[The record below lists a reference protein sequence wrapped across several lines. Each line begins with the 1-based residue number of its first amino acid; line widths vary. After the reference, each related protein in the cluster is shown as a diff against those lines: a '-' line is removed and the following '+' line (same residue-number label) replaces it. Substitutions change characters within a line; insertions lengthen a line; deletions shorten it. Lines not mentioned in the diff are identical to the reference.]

1 MNSAP
6 AEAAYQQT
14 QKESSYNACFLIP
27 CFNHGA
33 TMPTVVSS
41 LLKFELPII
50 IVDDGS
56 ELATKQFLTP
66 LADNP
71 SVTLVT
77 LEQNQGKGG
86 AVKAGIK
93 RAQELGFSHTIQI
106 DADGQHD
113 LDALPALIQASQ
125 TKPQRLISGQP
136 VYDDSVPKARLYGRY
151 ATHIWVWIE
160 TLSLSIKDS
169 MCGFRAYPI
178 NQTQAVLN
186 KYDVGSRMDFDIE
199 ILVRLYWEGCDIDFI
214 ETRVIYPENGVSHFD
229 ALWDNVKISWMH
241 TRLFFGML
249 PRAPKLIARHFK
261 SDSAE
266 SLSAAKSLPAE
277 NSQGSS
283 ADSKQV
289 HSKQVHS
296 EQIVSEQPHW
306 SRTQE
311 RGTVLG
317 IKLLLAVYTLL
328 GRGVFNLILRG
339 VMRYYH
345 LTGKRAR
352 NASEQY
358 LFQLKAYAEQ
368 QNIELPTELTS
379 YNHLLSFGHTMLD
392 KLAAWKGDFSA
403 DNLTIHGQEQFE
415 SMVANQQGVLILG
428 SHLGNIELC
437 RALGRRHSNIKINA
451 LVFTEHAERFNSV
464 MKAVNPQSDL
474 NLIQVTSMG
483 PDTAILLQQ
492 KLEQGEWI
500 VIVGDRTSTSKES
513 RSVWAEF
520 LGKEAPFPQGPFML
534 ASILKAPVFLLFG
547 LRDDTQSKPH
557 FNVYF
562 EHFSDKIEL
571 PRKTREQSLQ
581 QVVQKY
587 ANRLQHYTLK
597 APLQWYNFFNFWTLS
612 NQHHDEKESK

>member
-1 MNSAP
+1 MNSALV
-6 AEAAYQQT
+6 EATSQDQT
-14 QKESSYNACFLIP
+14 KESNYKACFLIP

-33 TMPTVVSS
+33 TMPAVVSS
-41 LLKFELPII
+41 LHHFELPII

-56 ELATKQFLTP
+56 ELTTKHFLAP
-66 LADNP
+66 LAEN
-71 SVTLVT
+71 SNVTLVT

-93 RAQELGFSHTIQI
+93 KAHELGFSHAIQI

-113 LDALPALIQASQ
+113 LEALPSLIEASQ
-125 TKPQRLISGQP
+125 AKPQRLISGQP
-136 VYDDSVPKARLYGRY
+136 VYDESVPKARLYGRY

-178 NQTQAVLN
+178 NQTQAVLS

-199 ILVRLYWEGCDIDFI
+199 ILVRLYWEGCDIDFV
-214 ETRVIYPENGVSHFD
+214 ETRVIYPENGISHFD

-261 SDSAE
+261 SDSTD
-266 SLSAAKSLPAE
+266 
-277 NSQGSS
+277 NNQSS
-283 ADSKQV
+283 STDSEPQA
-289 HSKQVHS
+289 
-296 EQIVSEQPHW
+296 SEQPHW

-317 IKLLLAVYTLL
+317 IKLLLAIYTLL

-368 QNIELPTELTS
+368 QNIELPAELTS

-392 KLAAWKGDFSA
+392 KLAAWKGDFSV
-403 DNLTIHGQEQFE
+403 DNLTIHGQDQFE
-415 SMVANQQGVLILG
+415 NMVANKQGVLILG

-534 ASILKAPVFLLFG
+534 ASVLKAPVFLLFG
-547 LRDDTQSKPH
+547 LRDDSQKKPH

-571 PRKTREQSLQ
+571 PRKTRERSLK
-581 QVVQKY
+581 QVVQQY
-587 ANRLQHYTLK
+587 ADRLQHYTLK

-612 NQHHDEKESK
+612 KHHDEKESK

>member
-1 MNSAP
+1 MNSTP
-6 AEAAYQQT
+6 VEATSQHQL
-14 QKESSYNACFLIP
+14 KESSYKACFLIP

-33 TMPTVVSS
+33 TMPAVVSS
-41 LLKFELPII
+41 LHHFELPII

-56 ELATKQFLTP
+56 ELATKQFLAP
-66 LADNP
+66 LADSP

-93 RAQELGFSHTIQI
+93 RAQELGFSHAIQI

-113 LDALPALIQASQ
+113 LEALPALIQASQ
-125 TKPQRLISGQP
+125 AKPMRLISGQP
-136 VYDDSVPKARLYGRY
+136 IYDDSVPKARLYGRY

-178 NQTQAVLN
+178 NQTQAVLS

-199 ILVRLYWEGCDIDFI
+199 ILVRLYWEGCDIDFV
-214 ETRVIYPENGVSHFD
+214 ETRVIYPENGISHFD

-261 SDSAE
+261 STSAE
-266 SLSAAKSLPAE
+266 DGQNQDSRA
-277 NSQGSS
+277 GSNNN
-283 ADSKQV
+283 
-289 HSKQVHS
+289 
-296 EQIVSEQPHW
+296 ESEQPHW

-317 IKLLLAVYTLL
+317 IKLLLAIYTLL

-368 QNIELPTELTS
+368 QNIELPAELTS

-403 DNLTIHGQEQFE
+403 DNLTIHGQDQFE
-415 SMVANQQGVLILG
+415 SMVANKQGVLILG

-534 ASILKAPVFLLFG
+534 ASVLKAPVFLLFG
-547 LRDDTQSKPH
+547 LRDDSQSKPH

-571 PRKTREQSLQ
+571 QRKTREQSLQ

-587 ANRLQHYTLK
+587 ADRLQHYTLK

-612 NQHHDEKESK
+612 KHHDEKESK

>member
-1 MNSAP
+1 MNNSTTNGEATAP
-6 AEAAYQQT
+6 NDEAILEGAL
-14 QKESSYNACFLIP
+14 KSYRACFLIP
-27 CFNHGA
+27 CYNHGS
-33 TMPTVVSS
+33 TVSGVLES
-41 LLKFELPII
+41 LGGFNLPVVL
-50 IVDDGS
+50 VDDGS
-56 ELATKQFLTP
+56 DIHTKNILQEASRP
-66 LADNP
+66 AHI
-71 SVTLVT
+71 SLVT
-77 LEQNQGKGG
+77 LNENQGKGG

-93 RAQELGFSHTIQI
+93 KAHELGFTHAIQI

-113 LDALPALIQASQ
+113 LDALPKLLQSSQAR
-125 TKPQRLISGQP
+125 PEHLISGKP
-136 VYDDSVPKARLYGRY
+136 IYDDTVPKARLYGRY
-151 ATHIWVWIE
+151 MTHIWVWIE

-178 NQTQAVLN
+178 EKTQHVLS
-186 KYDVGSRMDFDIE
+186 KYDIGSRMDFDIE
-199 ILVRLYWEGCDIDFI
+199 ILVRLYWEDCEIDFI
-214 ETRVIYPENGVSHFD
+214 DTKVIYPEGGVSHFD

-261 SDSAE
+261 KPSTSSVNAITHK
-266 SLSAAKSLPAE
+266 KSNTNTAI
-277 NSQGSS
+277 SS
-283 ADSKQV
+283 EDSKGN
-289 HSKQVHS
+289 
-296 EQIVSEQPHW
+296 EPHW

-317 IKLLLAVYTLL
+317 IKLLLAIYTLL
-328 GRGVFNLILRG
+328 GRKVFNVILHL

-345 LTGKRAR
+345 LTGTRAR
-352 NASEQY
+352 TASEQY

-368 QNIELPTELTS
+368 QNIELPKDLTS
-379 YNHLLSFGHTMLD
+379 YSHLLSFGHTMLD
-392 KLAAWKGDFSA
+392 KLAAWKGDFSV
-403 DNLTIHGQEQFE
+403 DNLSIHGQDQFE
-415 SMVANQQGVLILG
+415 SMVENKQGVLILG

-437 RALGRRHSNIKINA
+437 RALGRRHSHIKINA

-464 MKAVNPQSDL
+464 MKAVNPSSDL
-474 NLIQVTSMG
+474 NLIQVSSMG

-513 RSVWAEF
+513 RSVWANF

-534 ASILKAPVFLLFG
+534 ASVLKAPVFLLFG
-547 LRDDTQSKPH
+547 LRDDNKTKPH

-562 EHFSDKIEL
+562 EHFSDKIVL
-571 PRKTREQSLQ
+571 PRMTREQSLQ
-581 QVVQKY
+581 EVVQQY

-612 NQHHDEKESK
+612 SQHHDNKDTK

>member
-6 AEAAYQQT
+6 VEATSQHPT
-14 QKESSYNACFLIP
+14 EESSYKACFLIP

-41 LLKFELPII
+41 LHHFELPII

-56 ELATKQFLTP
+56 ELTTKQFLAP
-66 LADNP
+66 LAEH
-71 SVTLVT
+71 SHVTLVT

-93 RAQELGFSHTIQI
+93 KAHELGFSHAIQI

-113 LDALPALIQASQ
+113 LEALPTLIEASQ
-125 TKPQRLISGQP
+125 AKPQRLISGQP
-136 VYDDSVPKARLYGRY
+136 VYDESVPKARLYGRY

-178 NQTQAVLN
+178 NQTQAVLS
-186 KYDVGSRMDFDIE
+186 KYDIGSRMDFDIE
-199 ILVRLYWEGCDIDFI
+199 ILVRLYWEGCDIDFV
-214 ETRVIYPENGVSHFD
+214 ETRVIYPENGISHFD
-229 ALWDNVKISWMH
+229 ALWDNIKISWMH

-266 SLSAAKSLPAE
+266 SYQA
-277 NSQGSS
+277 SS
-283 ADSKQV
+283 TD
-289 HSKQVHS
+289 S
-296 EQIVSEQPHW
+296 EQQTSEQPHW

-317 IKLLLAVYTLL
+317 IKLLLAIYTLL

-358 LFQLKAYAEQ
+358 LFQLKAYVEQ
-368 QNIELPTELTS
+368 QNIELPGELTS

-392 KLAAWKGDFSA
+392 KLAAWKGDFSVE
-403 DNLTIHGQEQFE
+403 NLTIQGQDQFE
-415 SMVANQQGVLILG
+415 NMVANKQGVLILG

-534 ASILKAPVFLLFG
+534 ASVLKAPVFLLFG
-547 LRDDTQSKPH
+547 LRDDSQANPH

-562 EHFSDKIEL
+562 EHFSDRIEL
-571 PRKTREQSLQ
+571 PRKTREQSLK
-581 QVVQKY
+581 QVVQQY
-587 ANRLQHYTLK
+587 ADRLQHYTLK

-612 NQHHDEKESK
+612 KHHDEKESK

>member
-1 MNSAP
+1 MNSTP
-6 AEAAYQQT
+6 VEATSQHQL
-14 QKESSYNACFLIP
+14 KESSYNACFLIP

-33 TMPTVVSS
+33 TMPAVVSS
-41 LLKFELPII
+41 LHHFELPII

-56 ELATKQFLTP
+56 ELATKQFLAP
-66 LADNP
+66 LADSP

-86 AVKAGIK
+86 AVKVGFK
-93 RAQELGFSHTIQI
+93 RAQELGFSHAIQI

-113 LDALPALIQASQ
+113 LKALPVLIQASQ
-125 TKPQRLISGQP
+125 AKPMRLISGQP
-136 VYDDSVPKARLYGRY
+136 VYDESVPKARLYGRY

-178 NQTQAVLN
+178 NQTQAVLS

-214 ETRVIYPENGVSHFD
+214 ETRVIYPENGISHFD

-261 SDSAE
+261 STSAE
-266 SLSAAKSLPAE
+266 DGQKQDSST
-277 NSQGSS
+277 GSNNN
-283 ADSKQV
+283 
-289 HSKQVHS
+289 
-296 EQIVSEQPHW
+296 ESEQPHW

-317 IKLLLAVYTLL
+317 IKLLLAIYTLL
-328 GRGVFNLILRG
+328 GRSVFNLILRG

-368 QNIELPTELTS
+368 QNIELPAELTS

-403 DNLTIHGQEQFE
+403 DNLTIHGQDQFE
-415 SMVANQQGVLILG
+415 SMVANKQGVLILG

-534 ASILKAPVFLLFG
+534 ASVLKAPVFLLFG
-547 LRDDTQSKPH
+547 LRDDSQSKPH

-587 ANRLQHYTLK
+587 ADRLQHYTLK

-612 NQHHDEKESK
+612 KHHDEKESK

>member
-1 MNSAP
+1 MNSTP
-6 AEAAYQQT
+6 VEANSQHPT
-14 QKESSYNACFLIP
+14 KESSFNACFLIP

-33 TMPTVVSS
+33 TMPAVVSS
-41 LLKFELPII
+41 LHHFELPII

-56 ELATKQFLTP
+56 ELATKQFLAP
-66 LADNP
+66 LADSP

-93 RAQELGFSHTIQI
+93 RAQELGFSHAIQI

-113 LDALPALIQASQ
+113 LEALPALIQASQ
-125 TKPQRLISGQP
+125 DKPQRLISGQP
-136 VYDDSVPKARLYGRY
+136 VYDESVPKARLYGRY
-151 ATHIWVWIE
+151 ATHVWVWIE
-160 TLSLSIKDS
+160 TLSLTIKDS

-178 NQTQAVLN
+178 NQTQTVLS

-199 ILVRLYWEGCDIDFI
+199 ILVRLYWEGCDIDFV
-214 ETRVIYPENGVSHFD
+214 ETRVIYPENGISHFD

-261 SDSAE
+261 STSAE
-266 SLSAAKSLPAE
+266 DGQNQDSST
-277 NSQGSS
+277 GSNNN
-283 ADSKQV
+283 
-289 HSKQVHS
+289 
-296 EQIVSEQPHW
+296 ESEQPHW

-317 IKLLLAVYTLL
+317 IKLLLAIYTLL
-328 GRGVFNLILRG
+328 GRSVFNLILRG

-368 QNIELPTELTS
+368 QNIELPAELTS

-403 DNLTIHGQEQFE
+403 DNLTIHGQDQFE
-415 SMVANQQGVLILG
+415 SMVANKQGVLILG

-534 ASILKAPVFLLFG
+534 ASVLKAPVFLLFG
-547 LRDDTQSKPH
+547 LRDDSQSKPH

-571 PRKTREQSLQ
+571 PRKTREQSLL

-587 ANRLQHYTLK
+587 ADRLQHYTLK

-612 NQHHDEKESK
+612 KHHDEKESK

>member
-1 MNSAP
+1 MNSVASI
-6 AEAAYQQT
+6 ETQTSYQ
-14 QKESSYNACFLIP
+14 ACFLIP
-27 CFNHGA
+27 CYNHGS
-33 TMPTVVSS
+33 TVAAVIES
-41 LLKFELPII
+41 LKSYALPII
-50 IVDDGS
+50 LVDDGS
-56 ELATKQFLTP
+56 NAETKQHLKP
-66 LADNP
+66 LAELDD
-71 SVTLVT
+71 VTLVT
-77 LEQNQGKGG
+77 LIENQGKGG
-86 AVKAGIK
+86 AVKAGIE
-93 RAQELGFSHTIQI
+93 RAQQLGFSHAIQI

-113 LDALPALIQASQ
+113 LEALPKLLEKSQASP
-125 TKPQRLISGQP
+125 THLISGQP
-136 VYDDSVPKARLYGRY
+136 VYDDSVPKSRLYGRY

-160 TLSLSIKDS
+160 TLSFSIKDS

-178 NQTQAVLN
+178 AATQAVLN

-199 ILVRLYWEGCDIDFI
+199 VLVRLYWEGCDIDFI
-214 ETRVIYPENGVSHFD
+214 DTRVIYPEGGISHFD

-249 PRAPKLIARHFK
+249 PRAPKLIARHFNR
-261 SDSAE
+261 AE
-266 SLSAAKSLPAE
+266 EES
-277 NSQGSS
+277 NSN
-283 ADSKQV
+283 
-289 HSKQVHS
+289 
-296 EQIVSEQPHW
+296 QPHW

-317 IKLLLAVYTLL
+317 IKLLLMIYTLL
-328 GRGVFNLILRG
+328 GRGVFNLILKG

-352 NASEQY
+352 EASEHY
-358 LFQLKAYAEQ
+358 LHTLKRYAEQ
-368 QNIELPTELTS
+368 HNIDLPSNLTS
-379 YNHLLSFGHTMLD
+379 YHHLLSFGHTMLD
-392 KLAAWKGDFSA
+392 KLAAWKGDFSVE
-403 DNLTIHGQEQFE
+403 NLTIHGQDQFE
-415 SMVANQQGVLILG
+415 KMVNNEQGVVILG

-464 MKAVNPQSDL
+464 MKAVNPNSDL
-474 NLIQVTSMG
+474 NLIQVSSMG

-520 LGKEAPFPQGPFML
+520 LGQEAPFPQGPFML
-534 ASILKAPVFLLFG
+534 ASVLKAPVFLLFG
-547 LRDDTQSKPH
+547 LRDDSCKKPH

-562 EHFSDKIEL
+562 EHFSDKIVL
-571 PRKTREQSLQ
+571 PRKTREQTLQ
-581 QVVQKY
+581 EVVQQY
-587 ANRLQHYTLK
+587 ADRLEHYTLK

>member
-1 MNSAP
+1 MNSTP
-6 AEAAYQQT
+6 VEATSQHQT
-14 QKESSYNACFLIP
+14 KESSYNACFLIP
-27 CFNHGA
+27 CFNHGV
-33 TMPTVVSS
+33 TMPEVVSS
-41 LLKFELPII
+41 LHHFELPII

-66 LADNP
+66 LAEN
-71 SVTLVT
+71 SRVTLVT

-93 RAQELGFSHTIQI
+93 RAQELGFSHAIQI

-113 LDALPALIQASQ
+113 LEALPALIQTSQ
-125 TKPQRLISGQP
+125 DKPQRLISGQP
-136 VYDDSVPKARLYGRY
+136 IYDDSVPKARLYGRY

-178 NQTQAVLN
+178 HQTQTVLN

-199 ILVRLYWEGCDIDFI
+199 VLVRLYWEGCDIDFV
-214 ETRVIYPENGVSHFD
+214 ETRVIYPENGISHFD

-261 SDSAE
+261 STSAE
-266 SLSAAKSLPAE
+266 DGQKQDSST
-277 NSQGSS
+277 GSNNN
-283 ADSKQV
+283 
-289 HSKQVHS
+289 
-296 EQIVSEQPHW
+296 ESEQPHW

-311 RGTVLG
+311 RGTVIG

-368 QNIELPTELTS
+368 QNIELPAELNS

-392 KLAAWKGDFSA
+392 KLAAWKGDFSV

-415 SMVANQQGVLILG
+415 SMVENKQGVLILG

-534 ASILKAPVFLLFG
+534 ASVLKAPVFLLFG
-547 LRDDTQSKPH
+547 LRDDSRTKPH

-587 ANRLQHYTLK
+587 ANRLQHYTLQ

-612 NQHHDEKESK
+612 KHHDEKESK

>member
-1 MNSAP
+1 MNSTP
-6 AEAAYQQT
+6 VEATSQHQT
-14 QKESSYNACFLIP
+14 KESSYNACFLIP
-27 CFNHGA
+27 CFNHGV
-33 TMPTVVSS
+33 TMPEVVSS
-41 LLKFELPII
+41 LHHFELPII

-66 LADNP
+66 LAEN
-71 SVTLVT
+71 SRVTLVT

-93 RAQELGFSHTIQI
+93 RAQELGFSHAIQI

-113 LDALPALIQASQ
+113 LEALPALIQTSQ
-125 TKPQRLISGQP
+125 DKPQRLISGQP
-136 VYDDSVPKARLYGRY
+136 IYDDSVPKSRLYGRY

-169 MCGFRAYPI
+169 MCGFRAYPVH
-178 NQTQAVLN
+178 QTQTVLN

-199 ILVRLYWEGCDIDFI
+199 ILVRLYWEGCDIDFV
-214 ETRVIYPENGVSHFD
+214 ETRVIYPENGISHFD

-261 SDSAE
+261 STSAE
-266 SLSAAKSLPAE
+266 DGQKQDSST
-277 NSQGSS
+277 GSNNN
-283 ADSKQV
+283 
-289 HSKQVHS
+289 
-296 EQIVSEQPHW
+296 ESEQPHW

-311 RGTVLG
+311 RGTVIG

-368 QNIELPTELTS
+368 QNIELPAELNS

-392 KLAAWKGDFSA
+392 KLAAWKGDFSV

-415 SMVANQQGVLILG
+415 SMVENKQGVLILG

-534 ASILKAPVFLLFG
+534 ASVLKAPVFLLFG
-547 LRDDTQSKPH
+547 LRDDSRTKPH

-587 ANRLQHYTLK
+587 ANRLQHYTLQ

-612 NQHHDEKESK
+612 KHHDEKESK

>member
-1 MNSAP
+1 MNSA
-6 AEAAYQQT
+6 EAVSQHALVEGNY
-14 QKESSYNACFLIP
+14 KACFLIP

-33 TMPTVVSS
+33 TMPSVVSS
-41 LLKFELPII
+41 LLNFKLPII

-56 ELATKQFLTP
+56 ELETKQFLTP
-66 LADNP
+66 LADSP

-77 LEQNQGKGG
+77 LDQNQGKGG

-93 RAQELGFSHTIQI
+93 RAQELGFSHAIQI

-136 VYDDSVPKARLYGRY
+136 VYDESVPKARLYGRY

-160 TLSLSIKDS
+160 TLSLSIEDS

-178 NQTQAVLN
+178 DKTQTVLN

-199 ILVRLYWEGCDIDFI
+199 ILVRLYWEGCDIDFV
-214 ETRVIYPENGVSHFD
+214 ETRVIYPENGISHFD

-261 SDSAE
+261 SDSAKK
-266 SLSAAKSLPAE
+266 LSAE

-283 ADSKQV
+283 ADSRQV
-289 HSKQVHS
+289 NS
-296 EQIVSEQPHW
+296 EQIGSEQPHW

-358 LFQLKAYAEQ
+358 LYQLKAYAEQ
-368 QNIELPTELTS
+368 QNIELPAELTS

-392 KLAAWKGDFSA
+392 KLAAWKGDFSV
-403 DNLTIHGQEQFE
+403 DNLSIHGQEQFE

-520 LGKEAPFPQGPFML
+520 LGKEAPFSQGPFML
-534 ASILKAPVFLLFG
+534 ASVLKAPVFLLFG
-547 LRDDTQSKPH
+547 LRDDSQSKPH

-587 ANRLQHYTLK
+587 ANRLEHYTLK

-612 NQHHDEKESK
+612 KHHDEKESK

>member
-1 MNSAP
+1 MNNSTP
-6 AEAAYQQT
+6 NGEATVPNDEAILEGAL
-14 QKESSYNACFLIP
+14 KSYRACFLIP
-27 CFNHGA
+27 CYNHGS
-33 TMPTVVSS
+33 TISSVLESLGGFNLPVV
-41 LLKFELPII
+41 L
-50 IVDDGS
+50 VDDGS
-56 ELATKQFLTP
+56 DIHTKNILQEASRP
-66 LADNP
+66 AHI
-71 SVTLVT
+71 SLVT
-77 LEQNQGKGG
+77 LNENQGKGG

-93 RAQELGFSHTIQI
+93 KAHELGFTHAIQI

-113 LDALPALIQASQ
+113 LDALPKLLQSSQAR
-125 TKPQRLISGQP
+125 PENLISGKP
-136 VYDDSVPKARLYGRY
+136 IYDDTVPKARLYGRY
-151 ATHIWVWIE
+151 MTHIWVWIE

-178 NQTQAVLN
+178 EKTQHVLS
-186 KYDVGSRMDFDIE
+186 KYDIGSRMDFDIE
-199 ILVRLYWEGCDIDFI
+199 ILVRLYWEDCEIDFI
-214 ETRVIYPENGVSHFD
+214 DTKVIYPEGGVSHFD

-261 SDSAE
+261 KPST
-266 SLSAAKSLPAE
+266 
-277 NSQGSS
+277 SS
-283 ADSKQV
+283 VNASTHKMSNTNTAISSEDSKGN
-289 HSKQVHS
+289 
-296 EQIVSEQPHW
+296 EPHW

-317 IKLLLAVYTLL
+317 IKLLLAIYTLL
-328 GRGVFNLILRG
+328 GRKVFNVILHL

-345 LTGKRAR
+345 LTGTRAR
-352 NASEQY
+352 TASDQY

-368 QNIELPTELTS
+368 QNIELPKDLTS

-392 KLAAWKGDFSA
+392 KLAAWKGDFSV
-403 DNLTIHGQEQFE
+403 DNLSIHGQDQFE
-415 SMVANQQGVLILG
+415 SMVENKQGVLILG

-437 RALGRRHSNIKINA
+437 RALGRRHSHIKINA

-464 MKAVNPQSDL
+464 MKAVNPSSDL
-474 NLIQVTSMG
+474 NLIQVSSMG

-513 RSVWAEF
+513 RSVWANF

-534 ASILKAPVFLLFG
+534 ASVLKAPVFLLFG
-547 LRDDTQSKPH
+547 LRDDNKTKPH

-562 EHFSDKIEL
+562 EHFSDKIVL

-581 QVVQKY
+581 EVVQQY

-612 NQHHDEKESK
+612 SQHHDNKDTK

>member
-6 AEAAYQQT
+6 IEAVSQQT
-14 QKESSYNACFLIP
+14 LKESSYKACFLIP

-71 SVTLVT
+71 NVTLVT

-261 SDSAE
+261 TDSVKSGQNQDSLAE
-266 SLSAAKSLPAE
+266 SNKNE
-277 NSQGSS
+277 
-283 ADSKQV
+283 
-289 HSKQVHS
+289 
-296 EQIVSEQPHW
+296 SEQPHW

-368 QNIELPTELTS
+368 QNIELPAELTS

-500 VIVGDRTSTSKES
+500 VIVGDRTSTNKES

-534 ASILKAPVFLLFG
+534 ASVLKAPVFLLFG
-547 LRDDTQSKPH
+547 LRDDSQSKPH

-587 ANRLQHYTLK
+587 ANRLEHYTLK

-612 NQHHDEKESK
+612 KHHDEKESK

>member
-6 AEAAYQQT
+6 VEATQDQT
-14 QKESSYNACFLIP
+14 KESSYKACFLIP

-33 TMPTVVSS
+33 TMPEVVSS
-41 LLKFELPII
+41 LLEFELPII

-56 ELATKQFLTP
+56 ELATKQFLAP
-66 LADNP
+66 LAEN
-71 SVTLVT
+71 SNVTLVT

-93 RAQELGFSHTIQI
+93 KAQEIGFSHTIQI

-113 LDALPALIQASQ
+113 LEALPTLIEASQ
-125 TKPQRLISGQP
+125 AKPRHLISGRP
-136 VYDDSVPKARLYGRY
+136 IYDESVPKARLYGRY

-199 ILVRLYWEGCDIDFI
+199 ILVRLYWEGCDIDFVK
-214 ETRVIYPENGVSHFD
+214 TRVIYPENGVSHFD

-261 SDSAE
+261 SDSADNNQ
-266 SLSAAKSLPAE
+266 SLSI
-277 NSQGSS
+277 
-283 ADSKQV
+283 DSEPQA
-289 HSKQVHS
+289 
-296 EQIVSEQPHW
+296 SEQPHW

-368 QNIELPTELTS
+368 QNIELPAELTS

-403 DNLTIHGQEQFE
+403 DNLTIHGQDQFE

-534 ASILKAPVFLLFG
+534 ASVLKAPVFLLFG
-547 LRDDTQSKPH
+547 LRDNSQAKPH

-562 EHFSDKIEL
+562 EHFSDRIEL
-571 PRKTREQSLQ
+571 PRKTREQSLK
-581 QVVQKY
+581 QVVQQY
-587 ANRLQHYTLK
+587 ADRLQHYTLK

-612 NQHHDEKESK
+612 KHHDEKESK